1 MRNPPRGRHLLFS
14 FITVLAFLN
23 SFYSISEAK
32 VPAYDLLEAEQLLAA
47 LGYPVSKADG
57 IADASTYHSI
67 VAFQKVEGLKRT
79 GKVSNGLIEAL
90 RFATRP
96 VAQFSTGRSH
106 IEIDIRRQVLLVTED
121 HGTIVYILPV
131 STGNEKPYVDK
142 GERQIA
148 HTPRGRFRIERKIN
162 GTRISTLGPMY
173 YPSYFYQG
181 VAIHGSGSVPPYP
194 ASHGC
199 VRIPRFAEKKFFGMA
214 GIGMEV
220 FVYD

>member
-1 MRNPPRGRHLLFS
+1 MKNPPLAKRLLYG
-14 FITVLAFLN
+14 FITVLAFLTLFF
-23 SFYSISEAK
+23 STAEAK
-32 VPAYDLLEAEQLLAA
+32 VTPYDLLEAEQLLAA
-47 LGYPVSKADG
+47 LGYPVSKVDG
-57 IADASTYHSI
+57 VADASTYHSI

-96 VAQFSTGRSH
+96 VAQFSTGRRH
-106 IEIDIRRQVLLVTED
+106 IEIDIGRQVLFVTD
-121 HGTIVYILPV
+121 DQGTVVYILPV

-142 GERQIA
+142 GKRQIA

-181 VAIHGSGSVPPYP
+181 VAIHGSGSVPTYP

-214 GIGMEV
+214 GIGVEV